1 MENQYVIA
9 ILNYEFD
16 GEYLNVFIKPE
27 SKLKAFVWSKMDCQ
41 SPIDLKFDDDIDNAD
56 EEEEVMKQYWDK
68 VCDDIIINKV
78 KEQKIDC
85 DEAKIVIKRITL

>member
-16 GEYLNVFIKPE
+16 GEDLKVFIKPE

-41 SPIDLKFDDDIDNAD
+41 SPINLKFDDDIDNAD
-56 EEEEVMKQYWDK
+56 EEEEVMKQYWNK

-85 DEAKIVIKRITL
+85 EEAKIVIKKIIL